1 MRLLLLSLLVV
12 CPLTAKEM
20 LTSEHFN
27 HICHA
32 ESAKYDSALT
42 GFYTDNKMELMGRL
56 LSFPF
61 EIVSDLTAD
70 EFFEFICT
78 HGGTRIYWGRNK
90 SKIEKKLNI
99 ELTDREFYNVSS
111 KLGPDGFLEIPSAMK
126 VLSSLRAIAY
136 ENDIRANVP
145 DDEVKKRYGISQ
157 RTINNFKRSIQGQK
171 K

>member
-20 LTSEHFN
+20 QASEHFN
-27 HICHA
+27 HICHT
-32 ESAKYDSALT
+32 ESAEYDSALT
-42 GFYTDNKMELMGRL
+42 GLYTENKMELMGQVDT
-56 LSFPF
+56 FPF
-61 EIVSDLTAD
+61 EIVSDLTVD

-78 HGGTRIYWGRNK
+78 NGGKKIYWGNK
-90 SKIEKKLNI
+90 SGIEKRLNI
-99 ELTDREFYNVSS
+99 ELTDRKFDNVSMM
-111 KLGPDGFLEIPSAMK
+111 LGSEGHLKIPSARK
-126 VLSSLRAIAY
+126 VFSLLRTIAY

-145 DDEVKKRYGISQ
+145 DDEIKKRYGISQ